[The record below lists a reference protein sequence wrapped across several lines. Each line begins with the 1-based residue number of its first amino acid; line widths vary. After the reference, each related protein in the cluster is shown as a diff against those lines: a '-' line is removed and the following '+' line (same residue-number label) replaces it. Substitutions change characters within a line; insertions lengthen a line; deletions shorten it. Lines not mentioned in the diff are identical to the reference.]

1 MLDAAKKVGINI
13 KSICGGK
20 AKCGKCRVK
29 VSSKFVNEVTLEEK
43 DLLSKEDIKN
53 SYRLA
58 CCTKIFGDTEIY
70 IPWSTLATKQRL
82 QISGEETKVELSP
95 IIKKFIIKIPKTSY
109 TYNNVKIIK
118 NSHEASPKT
127 FSDNAKTGFE
137 IIKDELLKNF
147 NITIEKINSEL
158 LKNLSKK
165 IRSNKWKIA
174 VIVRNSEIVYV
185 GSGEEI
191 KEIYGIAIDLGTTK
205 IAIYLV
211 DLETGKTID
220 AIGIMNPQIAY
231 GEDIISRLQYCIE
244 KQEGSK
250 KLREIV
256 LEELNKEIN
265 IICKKNEI
273 SPAQIFEVVV
283 VGNTAMQHLFLNLP
297 IKQLALL
304 PFKSVITD
312 EVEIKA
318 RDFELDINK
327 FGHIYFPPPI
337 AGFVGSDNLAML
349 LSSQIFKRKGNVLG
363 IDMGTNTEVVL
374 KTDNLITC
382 CSTASG
388 PAFEGAHIKHGMR
401 ASAGAI
407 DSVVID
413 KDSLNLMI
421 STIDNYPSIGIC
433 GSGILDCVAEML
445 KAKIIDSNGKI
456 VEVRKGVR
464 KLSDGKLEYVLTKK
478 VADKESEKIE
488 KKEVKIES
496 EKESRDGGVKNMEKK
511 VEKDSDKETQKEL
524 DKETTKEIQEEED
537 YITITQ
543 NDIREIQLAKGA
555 IRAGIDILLK
565 NANLGVKDIDK
576 VIIAGAFGTYLDIKS
591 SIEIGMFPKLS
602 INRFHQIGNAAGI
615 GAKQILISKN
625 VREKAKE
632 LLKNIKY
639 IELTT
644 YPDFIKYFT
653 NAMKF

>member
-1 MLDAAKKVGINI
+1 LLDAAKKIGINI

-29 VSSKFVNEVTLEEK
+29 VSGKFSNEVTLEEK
-43 DLLSKEDIKN
+43 ELLSNEDIRN
-53 SYRLA
+53 GYRLT

-82 QISGEETKVELSP
+82 QIGGEETKVELSP
-95 IIKKFIIKIPKTSY
+95 IIKKYLLKIPKTSY
-109 TYNNVKIIK
+109 IYNNVKIIK
-118 NSHEASPKT
+118 NSHEAPPKT
-127 FSDNAKTGFE
+127 FSGNTKTGFE

-147 NITIEKINSEL
+147 NITIEKIDSEL
-158 LKNLSKK
+158 LKNLSEK
-165 IRSNKWKIA
+165 IRSNRWKIA

-231 GEDIISRLQYCIE
+231 GEDIISRLKYVLE
-244 KQEGSK
+244 NKNGRN
-250 KLREIV
+250 KLRDIV
-256 LEELNKEIN
+256 I
-265 IICKKNEI
+265 KKINEI
-273 SPAQIFEVVV
+273 IHDICGKNNVNKDQIFEVVV

-327 FGHIYFPPPI
+327 FRHIYFPPPI
-337 AGFVGSDNLAML
+337 AGFVGSDHLAML

-407 DSVVID
+407 DSVVIE

-421 STIDNYPSIGIC
+421 STIDNYPPIGIC

-464 KLSDGKLEYVLTKK
+464 KLSDGKLEYVLTKI
-478 VADKESEKIE
+478 VADK
-488 KKEVKIES
+488 ES

-644 YPDFIKYFT
+644 YPDFVKYFSKS
-653 NAMKF
+653 MKF